1 MNGGFFV
8 EFSSGKCIGFV
19 GVSGAIFCL
28 TFQRFWR
35 VGEDDTPSKKNP
47 IYRPITAEL
56 SLETIRNSKMIYVL
70 PSQGF
75 RFLLHHCGCV
85 TVKLRGVEAV
95 APVHMDR
102 KLEHYDPRDTA
113 PLHTVRSSEATVMVF
128 LHDFPSS
135 HPRPTILREH
145 AALRRHAGPPLLLPS
160 PPGKNKAREG
170 IKERQME
177 NTWPAPLSL
186 HPFSLFV
193 KCGD

>member
-102 KLEHYDPRDTA
+102 KFEHYDPRDKTFQMVYSIETKHQ
-113 PLHTVRSSEATVMVF
+113 LQKATNEMVNNVGAHRF
-128 LHDFPSS
+128 
-135 HPRPTILREH
+135 
-145 AALRRHAGPPLLLPS
+145 G
-160 PPGKNKAREG
+160 
-170 IKERQME
+170 
-177 NTWPAPLSL
+177 
-186 HPFSLFV
+186 
-193 KCGD
+193 